1 MPNNFAISQVDNFLC
16 DIGGM
21 ISDPLDMT
29 RNSEIPWPPFFK
41 GGNPFTGSSNKSA
54 GNWCHWPTKPFD
66 LTDQPM
72 QAPQLSYLTEN
83 SIPINDKQ

>member
-1 MPNNFAISQVDNFLC
+1 MIPSLLHPFSKSGSPDNHEK
-16 DIGGM
+16 DT
-21 ISDPLDMT
+21 S
-29 RNSEIPWPPFFK
+29 PFFK

-83 SIPINDKQ
+83 SIPTNDKQ

>member
-29 RNSEIPWPPFFK
+29 RNSEIPLAPLFQR
-41 GGNPFTGSSNKSA
+41 GGILSPDRPTNPRGTGVI
-54 GNWCHWPTKPFD
+54 G
-66 LTDQPM
+66 QPNR
-72 QAPQLSYLTEN
+72 L
-83 SIPINDKQ
+83 I

>member
-29 RNSEIPWPPFFK
+29 RNSEIP
-41 GGNPFTGSSNKSA
+41 
-54 GNWCHWPTKPFD
+54 
-66 LTDQPM
+66 L
-72 QAPQLSYLTEN
+72 APLFQRGESFHRIVQQIRGELVSLAN
-83 SIPINDKQ
+83 

>member
-41 GGNPFTGSSNKSA
+41 GGESFHRIVQQIRGELVSLAN
-54 GNWCHWPTKPFD
+54 
-66 LTDQPM
+66 
-72 QAPQLSYLTEN
+72 
-83 SIPINDKQ
+83 